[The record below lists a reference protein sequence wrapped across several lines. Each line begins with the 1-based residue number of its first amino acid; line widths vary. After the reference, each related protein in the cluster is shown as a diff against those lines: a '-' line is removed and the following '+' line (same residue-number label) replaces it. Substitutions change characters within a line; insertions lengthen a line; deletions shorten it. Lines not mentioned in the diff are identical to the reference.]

1 MPEAEW
7 LCYHRTGIG
16 VPARPGFLL
25 YDISGEKCLAPHI
38 VFISILLPPPIK
50 ERFLVMMNPMSFK
63 SQCA

>member
-25 YDISGEKCLAPHI
+25 YDISGEKCLAPPYSFHFNFAFPSHKGK
-38 VFISILLPPPIK
+38 VFSNDEPHVL
-50 ERFLVMMNPMSFK
+50 
-63 SQCA
+63 